1 MLRMI
6 SLVLLGCS
14 SIALAQV
21 PSSQPAPAEPAAP
34 VQSAPL
40 AELAPVEDV
49 PAEDVAPEEPKM
61 KKVCRQVEVVGSAI
75 GRSVCIMK
83 PIRAPKPPK
92 A

>member
-34 VQSAPL
+34 VQSTPP
-40 AELAPVEDV
+40 AELAPV
-49 PAEDVAPEEPKM
+49 EDVAPEEPKM

-75 GRSVCIMK
+75 GRSVCTMK
-83 PIRAPKPPK
+83 PIRSPKPPK

>member
-1 MLRMI
+1 MLRMM

-21 PSSQPAPAEPAAP
+21 PPSQPAPAEPAAP
-34 VQSAPL
+34 VQSAPS
-40 AELAPVEDV
+40 AELAPI
-49 PAEDVAPEEPKM
+49 EDVAPEEPKM

-75 GRSVCIMK
+75 GRSVCTMK